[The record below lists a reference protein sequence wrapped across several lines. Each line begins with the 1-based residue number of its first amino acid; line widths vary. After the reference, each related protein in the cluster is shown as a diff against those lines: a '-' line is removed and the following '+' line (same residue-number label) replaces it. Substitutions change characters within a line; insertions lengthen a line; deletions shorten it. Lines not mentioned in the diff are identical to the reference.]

1 LFIGILDAVLTI
13 DNMVWQRPKR
23 SSIIFERFDMNK
35 RSLTSLVATSLQKI
49 SGLGL
54 TALVAIAFASI
65 TPLAEAAP
73 HRSYGGGLSS
83 HSSVSINVGSR
94 GHGGHYRGG
103 HNYYGGYG
111 WGGHGYRSYG
121 WGGWNGWGGLY
132 TGLALGLTVP
142 LLANGYSNG
151 YSSSWYGGSPY
162 YYADDSYYVSY
173 PQREYRVLSPTE
185 RVITERYVYESPS
198 PAPVVAAP
206 PMSGA
211 PTPSYV
217 RESSP
222 TSAPTPA
229 PTSPPTSSPTQSK
242 APAQTLP
249 QLYAYPKNGQ
259 TATQSTFDR
268 IECERW
274 GSGQTGYSPGQS
286 VEDGNRKADYQRAV
300 SACLEGRGYT
310 VR

>member
-1 LFIGILDAVLTI
+1 
-13 DNMVWQRPKR
+13 
-23 SSIIFERFDMNK
+23 MNK
-35 RSLTSLVATSLQKI
+35 RSFTSLLAASLQKS
-49 SGLGL
+49 SGFGL
-54 TALVAIAFASI
+54 ATVCVIALVSVASQ
-65 TPLAEAAP
+65 ANAAP
-73 HRSYGGGLSS
+73 NRSYGGGLSS
-83 HSSVSINVGSR
+83 HGSVSINVGNR
-94 GHGGHYRGG
+94 GYGGHYGGHYRGG

-111 WGGHGYRSYG
+111 GRGYGYGSYG

-132 TGLALGLTVP
+132 TGLALR
-142 LLANGYSNG
+142 LALPVLANG

-162 YYADDSYYVSY
+162 YYADDGYYVSY
-173 PQREYRVLSPTE
+173 PRRDYRVLSPSE

-198 PAPVVAAP
+198 PEPVVAAP

-217 RESSP
+217 RDSSP
-222 TSAPTPA
+222 
-229 PTSPPTSSPTQSK
+229 SPSTK
-242 APAQTLP
+242 PAQTLP

-259 TATQSTFDR
+259 SATQSTFDR

-286 VEDGNRKADYQRAV
+286 AEDANRKADYQRAV

-310 VR
+310 VK

>member
-1 LFIGILDAVLTI
+1 
-13 DNMVWQRPKR
+13 
-23 SSIIFERFDMNK
+23 MNK
-35 RSLTSLVATSLQKI
+35 RSFTSLLASLPATTLQNS

-54 TALVAIAFASI
+54 ATLCLIALAGVASVAQ
-65 TPLAEAAP
+65 AAP
-73 HRSYGGGLSS
+73 QRSHGGGLAS
-83 HSSVSINVGSR
+83 HNSVSLSVGNR

-103 HNYYGGYG
+103 RSYYGGHG
-111 WGGHGYRSYG
+111 WRGHGYGYGSYG
-121 WGGWNGWGGLY
+121 WGGWGGWGGLY
-132 TGLALGLTVP
+132 TGLSLGLAIP
-142 LLANGYSNG
+142 LLANG

-162 YYADDSYYVSY
+162 YYADDGYYVSY
-173 PQREYRVLSPTE
+173 PRSDYRVLSPSE

-198 PAPVVAAP
+198 LAPVVAAP
-206 PMSGA
+206 PTNGA

-217 RESSP
+217 RESSAAATSP
-222 TSAPTPA
+222 TQSKTPA
-229 PTSPPTSSPTQSK
+229 PTS
-242 APAQTLP
+242 P

-286 VEDGNRKADYQRAV
+286 AEDANRKSDYQRAV

-310 VR
+310 VK

>member
-1 LFIGILDAVLTI
+1 
-13 DNMVWQRPKR
+13 
-23 SSIIFERFDMNK
+23 MNK
-35 RSLTSLVATSLQKI
+35 RSFTSLLAPSLQKI
-49 SGLGL
+49 SCLGL
-54 TALVAIAFASI
+54 TALGAVAFASI

-111 WGGHGYRSYG
+111 WRGYGYGSYG

-132 TGLALGLTVP
+132 TGLALGLTIP

-162 YYADDSYYVSY
+162 YYADDGYYVSY
-173 PQREYRVLSPTE
+173 PQRGYRVLSPSE
-185 RVITERYVYESPS
+185 RVITEHYVYESPS

-217 RESSP
+217 QQ
-222 TSAPTPA
+222 A
-229 PTSPPTSSPTQSK
+229 
-242 APAQTLP
+242 APAQTQP
-249 QLYAYPKNGQ
+249 QAPVQPQPQAQLYAYPNKGQ

-274 GSGQTGYSPGQS
+274 GSEQTGYRPSQS
-286 VEDGNRKADYQRAV
+286 VEDAKRKADYTRAI
-300 SACLEGRGYT
+300 SACLEGRGYS
-310 VR
+310 VK

>member
-1 LFIGILDAVLTI
+1 
-13 DNMVWQRPKR
+13 
-23 SSIIFERFDMNK
+23 MNK
-35 RSLTSLVATSLQKI
+35 RSVTSFSAPSRYAL
-49 SGLGL
+49 LGL
-54 TALVAIAFASI
+54 TLLTLFVIALAGVTSQAN
-65 TPLAEAAP
+65 AAPP
-73 HRSYGGGLSS
+73 HRSHGGGLAS
-83 HSSVSINVGSR
+83 HNSVSLSVGNR

-103 HNYYGGYG
+103 RNYYGGYG
-111 WGGHGYRSYG
+111 GRGYGYGYGSYG
-121 WGGWNGWGGLY
+121 WGGWGGWGGLY
-132 TGLALGLTVP
+132 TGLSLGLAIP
-142 LLANGYSNG
+142 LLANG

-162 YYADDSYYVSY
+162 YYADDGYYVSY
-173 PQREYRVLSPTE
+173 PQRDYRVLSPSE

-206 PMSGA
+206 PTNGT

-222 TSAPTPA
+222 AA
-229 PTSPPTSSPTQSK
+229 ATSSPTQSK
-242 APAQTLP
+242 TPAPTSP

-286 VEDGNRKADYQRAV
+286 SEDANRKAEYQRAV

>member
-1 LFIGILDAVLTI
+1 MIAYRDSGRCANDKQRGVE
-13 DNMVWQRPKR
+13 RPKR

-35 RSLTSLVATSLQKI
+35 RSLTSLVATSLVPSLQKL
-49 SGLGL
+49 SSLGL
-54 TALVAIAFASI
+54 TTVSVIAMAGVASQAN
-65 TPLAEAAP
+65 AAP

-94 GHGGHYRGG
+94 GHGGYYRGG

-111 WGGHGYRSYG
+111 WRGYGYGSYG

-132 TGLALGLTVP
+132 TGLAVGLAVP
-142 LLANGYSNG
+142 LLANG

-162 YYADDSYYVSY
+162 YYADDGYYVSY
-173 PQREYRVLSPTE
+173 PRRDYRVLSPSE

-198 PAPVVAAP
+198 PEPVVAAP
-206 PMSGA
+206 PTSGT

-217 RESSP
+217 RESSSI
-222 TSAPTPA
+222 SAPP
-229 PTSPPTSSPTQSK
+229 SSPIQAK

-286 VEDGNRKADYQRAV
+286 AEDANRKADYQRAV

-310 VR
+310 VK

>member
-1 LFIGILDAVLTI
+1 
-13 DNMVWQRPKR
+13 
-23 SSIIFERFDMNK
+23 MNK
-35 RSLTSLVATSLQKI
+35 PSFTSSLVPSLQKL
-49 SGLGL
+49 SGLGV
-54 TALVAIAFASI
+54 TTVCVIALVSVASQ
-65 TPLAEAAP
+65 ANAAP

-83 HSSVSINVGSR
+83 HSSVSINVGNR

-111 WGGHGYRSYG
+111 WRGYGYGSYG

-142 LLANGYSNG
+142 LLANGYS
-151 YSSSWYGGSPY
+151 SSWYGGSPY
-162 YYADDSYYVSY
+162 YYADDGYYVSY
-173 PQREYRVLSPTE
+173 PQREYRVLSPSE

-222 TSAPTPA
+222 PSTSASTA
-229 PTSPPTSSPTQSK
+229 TSAQSK
-242 APAQTLP
+242 APAQTSP

-286 VEDGNRKADYQRAV
+286 VEDTNRSADYQRAV

-310 VR
+310 VK